1 MSTMKT
7 DTIEMKYGLTIM
19 SADELAAANGG
30 DGFWET
36 LGYVIGATLK
46 TIYVVGKTASDYQSS
61 LPSGLKK

>member
-7 DTIEMKYGLTIM
+7 NTIEMKYGLSAL
-19 SADELAAANGG
+19 SADELTAVNGG

-36 LGYVIGATLK
+36 LGFVIGATLK
-46 TIYVVGKTASDYQSS
+46 TIYVVGKTASEYQSS